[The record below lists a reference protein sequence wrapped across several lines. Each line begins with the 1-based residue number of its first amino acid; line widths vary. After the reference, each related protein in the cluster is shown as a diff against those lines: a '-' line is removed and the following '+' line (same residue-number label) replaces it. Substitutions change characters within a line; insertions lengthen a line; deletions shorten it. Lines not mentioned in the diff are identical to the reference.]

1 MNSFTKSLPFPE
13 VLENLFDLQNISGG
27 QAPQDLT
34 IMNEDP
40 IPHEAVHVVQ
50 Q

>member
-13 VLENLFDLQNISGG
+13 VLESLFDLQSISGG
-27 QAPQDLT
+27 QTP
-34 IMNEDP
+34 EDP